1 MARRQFDG
9 VADLLNPSFDEGDR
23 LLYPT
28 RAMAATRPIPWDEGS
43 FAML

>member
-9 VADLLNPSFDEGDR
+9 VADLLNPSR